1 MGTRADNRDG
11 SCREILTGRHSGKWR
26 VQYSQVDGLGR
37 KKRLSRIFPQK
48 TEAKVFLQGLRH
60 GAKVDTA
67 RRNRELTLGE
77 WFDWL
82 AENDWPERLD
92 EKTIAFR
99 QGRFDKYVR
108 NEIGDR
114 PLTKIDPMAVRA
126 FYAELRDSGVG
137 EPTVHAIK
145 ANLVRVFNQ
154 AVSPYQRVP
163 MTHANP
169 FRLELRS
176 VALRTGVALTP
187 DEARKAIASEKLSL
201 RERAM
206 LATFLL
212 AGLRLSEQMALTR
225 GQILF
230 DQGLIA
236 IDRALSLDR
245 KGGQSVGLPKGG
257 KKRMAVL
264 SKTLEAIL
272 GELTDGLED
281 GDFLW
286 PAEGKNQP
294 RMKRSVYRTWEGILT
309 KTELPSEMS
318 PHDCRL
324 THINWI
330 EKLLPNVSGTTLKE
344 HVGHASGAT
353 VTELNYTRPL
363 SPAQAI
369 LRDGIDSLFQ
379 KRTGKPPHRRASE

>member
-11 SCREILTGRHSGKWR
+11 SCRQVDSGRHAGKWR
-26 VQYSQVDGLGR
+26 VQFTQLDNLGR
-37 KKRLSRIFPQK
+37 KKRLSRIFSQK
-48 TEAKVFLQGLRH
+48 TDAKTFLQGLRH

-67 RRNRELTLGE
+67 RRARELTLGE

-82 AENDWPERLD
+82 VEHDWPESLD
-92 EKTIAFR
+92 GKTIAIR
-99 QGRFDKYVR
+99 QGRFNKHVR
-108 NEIGDR
+108 DEIGDR

-154 AVSPYQRVP
+154 AIAPYQRVP
-163 MTHANP
+163 VTHANP
-169 FRLELRS
+169 FRLELKS
-176 VALRTGVALTP
+176 TPLREGVALTP
-187 DEARKAIASEKLSL
+187 EEARKAIFSEKLSL
-201 RERAM
+201 KERAM

-225 GQILF
+225 GQLLF
-230 DQGLIA
+230 DKGLIA
-236 IDRALSLDR
+236 IEQAVKLDS
-245 KGGQSVGLPKGG
+245 KGGQSVGLPKGD
-257 KKRMAVL
+257 KKRMAVMSANL
-264 SKTLEAIL
+264 KAIL
-272 GELTDGLED
+272 CELAADLGPED
-281 GDFLW
+281 HLW

-294 RMKRSVYRTWEGILT
+294 RMKRSVYRTWKAILE
-309 KTELPSEMS
+309 KTGLPADMS

-344 HVGHASGAT
+344 HVGHSSGST
-353 VTELNYTRPL
+353 VTEINYTRPL
-363 SPAQAI
+363 SPAQAL
-369 LRDGIDSLFQ
+369 LRDGIDSLV
-379 KRTGKPPHRRASE
+379 SV